1 MKEILELSLS
11 DPTKLE
17 NLYRSDKSG
26 FRKAFFELFPTK
38 PTEPIAICWFERLQ
52 EESSSISWGKGADLL
67 VILAATALATFIAKI
82 PDFFFFKA
90 RRVFPSKYQLYCTA
104 YFIWLF
110 YVDA

>member
-11 DPTKLE
+11 DPAKLE

-38 PTEPIAICWFERLQ
+38 PTEPVAICWFERLQ
-52 EESSSISWGKGADLL
+52 EESSTISWGRGADLL

-82 PDFFFFKA
+82 
-90 RRVFPSKYQLYCTA
+90 A